1 MHINVVYNTISCK
14 IFKTYNK
21 KKVDIIDFYI
31 IIYYYYS
38 YRKLATNTYHTLYT
52 PGSWRE
58 GNLNLSII
66 FEVILTD
73 VDSLFFNKQ
82 FVMVGKI

>member
-1 MHINVVYNTISCK
+1 MDINVVYNTISYR

-31 IIYYYYS
+31 IIYS